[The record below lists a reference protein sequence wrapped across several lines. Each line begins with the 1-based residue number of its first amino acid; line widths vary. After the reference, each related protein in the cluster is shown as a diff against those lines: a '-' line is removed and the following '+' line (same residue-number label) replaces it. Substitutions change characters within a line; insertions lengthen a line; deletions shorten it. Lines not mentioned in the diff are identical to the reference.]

1 MNRRI
6 ERDFV
11 HERSL
16 GYQGR
21 DPLNRI
27 ENPTTRN
34 QGLKTLNELK
44 AECEAAG
51 IRVTVPGRAS
61 KEPYLTALQKYHW
74 ERECPGQP
82 LPRQVLPMLLEDW
95 SDLDERSAKDL
106 ENDHHSWIVQ
116 QKHDGVRV
124 LLHITQDGIRIT
136 GRNLSEVTYRLT
148 EFQDNLLHLHSGLE
162 RLTDTIL
169 DGELVCPRD
178 NVDTGTTLTSSALQA
193 AVAVLAASP
202 DKAATIQR
210 GNDAYL
216 RLHLFDVPE
225 FRGEDTTTLPLTER
239 LRILEE
245 VVGTAENAFVESVSS
260 YSVNKKA
267 IHDSILEAGGEGTVW
282 KKANAPYEPGKRVSH
297 WLKRKRGLEVAA
309 FVTGFKL
316 GSPERGHSHLV
327 GAIEFSVQERGNVR
341 PIAWV
346 SGWSDQER
354 SVMTWKEP
362 NGSPTLNPTYFGRS
376 AIVVGQDE
384 AGKSKRIRHAR
395 LARWLDRDE
404 IVA

>member
-1 MNRRI
+1 VKSCTDNAS
-6 ERDFV
+6 V
-11 HERSL
+11 HERCL
-16 GYQGR
+16 GYQER

-27 ENPTTRN
+27 ANLLTRN
-34 QGLKTLNELK
+34 QRLKTLNELK

-51 IRVTVPGRAS
+51 IQVTVPGRAS
-61 KEPYLTALQKYHW
+61 KEPYLAALQKYHW

-95 SDLDERSAKDL
+95 SDLDERHANDL
-106 ENDHHSWIVQ
+106 ENDHHAWIVQ

-124 LLHITQDGIRIT
+124 LLHITKDGIRIT

-148 EFQDNLLHLHSGLE
+148 EFQDNLLHLHSGWE
-162 RLTDTIL
+162 RLAGTIL
-169 DGELVCPRD
+169 DGELVCPHA
-178 NVDTGTTLTSSALQA
+178 NIDTRTTVTSSALQA
-193 AVAVLAASP
+193 AVAVLAASS
-202 DKAATIQR
+202 DKAASIQR
-210 GNDAYL
+210 NNNAFL
-216 RLHLFDVPE
+216 RLYLFDVLE
-225 FRGEDTTTLPLTER
+225 YRGEDTTKLPLTER

-245 VVGTAENAFVESVSS
+245 AVGKTQNAFVESVPS

-267 IHDSILEAGGEGTVW
+267 IHNNILDAGGEGTVW

-297 WLKRKRGLEVAA
+297 WLKRKRGLEVEA

-316 GSPERGHSHLV
+316 GSPQRGHSHLI
-327 GAIEFSVQERGNVR
+327 GAIEFSVQERGTIR

-354 SVMTWKEP
+354 DVMTWKEP
-362 NGSPTLNPTYFGRS
+362 NSTPTLNPTYFGRS

-395 LARWLDRDE
+395 LKQWLR
-404 IVA
+404 